1 MSCKL
6 LSSKASFWKLSIVM
20 GLAILLVAG
29 IALLIYIVSTFNAAK
44 RPISYL
50 PDINPGELD
59 YVPSGDSHIE
69 LRNSYFR
76 LLANAD
82 GNIEVTTLEGEAII
96 SGFKFYLLHENGNAS
111 IGIQNTVVELV
122 NDHEI
127 SFKGD
132 SQDGGQI
139 IITITTF
146 SDSPKLDIKI
156 KTSYKENTVVIREAL
171 IVKFDIPVSEV
182 YKKNRQIDLSAFDE
196 EYWLDK
202 QGIKFGRGLRAA
214 TIYNTPSLS
223 SLQVDTY
230 NNLLYLNLD
239 YHLDHPYIYI
249 PFQEDGGQKWV
260 DVSSSSYEKETERG
274 NSFSIWIG
282 DIPETIPRLMLTPYG
297 YRSAYVFTEH
307 ADEADIRTQRAVY
320 FGSESITEASQAV
333 GGFVG
338 NKIPVT
344 KSVFYSNPGD
354 SINISI
360 LDPNEGSE
368 FIDFLDQLDSTGLY
382 DICLH
387 TPDFLN
393 SNRAVME
400 NSIKFM
406 NERYNTVAWIDHGC
420 YSGNENRE
428 SFVCDG
434 LNSGSDYYAA
444 DLWQRYHTFY
454 FWNTAIELHLKK
466 NNASLR
472 GWRAY
477 LSPNELKE
485 MGLVLSGIE
494 LLRRRKHDGMYEMN
508 SFLAR
513 KGCSY
518 PTPLYYQHP
527 TRTDQFYSWVTT
539 FSKEYGNLS
548 EDNIIIE
555 RERIKSLIKDWGVF
569 INHGYFPRIR
579 SGNDVINE
587 VDGKLVIDPYFNQ
600 ILHTMSEFRD
610 EGELFITTIRELM
623 DYWIRLE
630 KVSFE
635 YLQDGKIIVN
645 NDNDVPIHGLAM
657 AIRAREVSVNG
668 NPPTS
673 KFVGEDLVFW
683 FDIECNSNAIIQICQ

>member
-6 LSSKASFWKLSIVM
+6 LKYKISFWKLSIVI
-20 GLAILLVAG
+20 GLAVLMVAG
-29 IALLIYIVSTFNAAK
+29 IAILVYIVSTFNAAK

-59 YVPSGDSHIE
+59 YVPSGDSQIE
-69 LRNSYFR
+69 IRNSYFR
-76 LLANAD
+76 LLANTE
-82 GNIEVTTLEGEAII
+82 GNIEVTTLEGEIII
-96 SGFKFYLLHENGNAS
+96 SGFKFYLLHENGNES
-111 IGIQNTVVELV
+111 IGIQNIVMEMT

-139 IITITTF
+139 IISIATF
-146 SDSPKLDIKI
+146 NDSPKLDIKI
-156 KTSYKENTVVIREAL
+156 KTIYKGNTVVVREAL

-182 YKKNRQIDLSAFDE
+182 YKKNRQIDLSSFEE

-202 QGIKFGRGLRAA
+202 QGIKFGKGMRAA
-214 TIYNTPSLS
+214 AIYNTPSLS

-239 YHLDHPYIYI
+239 YHLDHPHINI
-249 PFQEDGGQKWV
+249 PYQEDGGRKWV
-260 DVSSSSYEKETERG
+260 DISSSSYEKESERE

-282 DIPETIPRLMLTPYG
+282 EIPETIPRLMLMPYG
-297 YRSAYVFTEH
+297 FISAYVFTEH

-368 FIDFLDQLDSTGLY
+368 FIDFLDQLDSTDLY

-393 SNRAVME
+393 SNRAILE

-406 NERYNTVAWIDHGC
+406 KERYNTVTWIDHGC
-420 YSGNENRE
+420 YSGKENRE

-434 LNSGSDYYAA
+434 FNSGSDFYVA
-444 DLWQRYHTFY
+444 DLWQKYNTLY
-454 FWNTAIELHLKK
+454 FWNTAVELHLKK
-466 NNASLR
+466 INASLR
-472 GWRAY
+472 GWRVY

-508 SFLAR
+508 SFFAR
-513 KGCSY
+513 KGSSY
-518 PTPLYYQHP
+518 PNPLYYQHP
-527 TRTDQFYSWVTT
+527 TRTEQFYSWVTT

-548 EDNIIIE
+548 EDNVIIE
-555 RERIKSLIKDWGVF
+555 RERIKRLIKDWGVF

-587 VDGKLVIDPYFNQ
+587 VDVKLVIDPYFNL
-600 ILHTMSEFRD
+600 ILQTMSEFRD
-610 EGELFITTIRELM
+610 EGDLFITTIRELM
-623 DYWIRLE
+623 DYWICLE

-645 NDNDVPIHGLAM
+645 NNNDVPIHGLAM
-657 AIRAREVSVNG
+657 AIRAREVTVNG
-668 NPPTS
+668 SPPTS

-683 FDIECNSNAIIQICQ
+683 FNIECNSNAIIQ